1 VDIDIYIITIKNY
14 HLTIKTTKRPAPT
27 SKRVVD
33 DIPNE
38 DKDVDNVSVA
48 V

>member
-14 HLTIKTTKRPAPT
+14 HLIKRTINKAAPAKIKVLP
-27 SKRVVD
+27 